1 LADLARPGVVFVLC
15 ASEVPC
21 GKVGAAALTK
31 ANVTAQPASLEENVK
46 AVVTKVALGEADAG
60 IAYVTDVRAA
70 SKDVDGVAIDVAGA
84 PALQAV
90 YPAVVVRGARDR
102 SLARALVSFVRSPD
116 SQRTL
121 ARFGF
126 ERA

>member
-1 LADLARPGVVFVLC
+1 
-15 ASEVPC
+15 
-21 GKVGAAALTK
+21 
-31 ANVTAQPASLEENVK
+31 VTVRPASLEENVK

-90 YPAVVVRGARDR
+90 YPAVVVRGADR
-102 SLARALVSFVRSPD
+102 SLARAWVSFVRSPD
-116 SQRTL
+116 AQRTL